1 MSGHDIKTCLN
12 CGQAKTTSDFYAGRN
27 HCKSCVIAKVQ
38 LHNME
43 RASASQANSPPD
55 QEAVADDLYIMANS
69 RLPELKIGRSKNIPN
84 RAADLERSQPFR
96 IKVKATFAGQG
107 YLETQIHR
115 RLAHR
120 CAKLGSGREWFD
132 VTIEEA
138 VREVSQ
144 AMDHAAAS
152 TSLDQFAFDATT
164 ESHATSLEVT
174 AEELEYLRKP

>member
-1 MSGHDIKTCLN
+1 MDAPKI
-12 CGQAKTTSDFYAGRN
+12 YPR
-27 HCKSCVIAKVQ
+27 
-38 LHNME
+38 
-43 RASASQANSPPD
+43 
-55 QEAVADDLYIMANS
+55 
-69 RLPELKIGRSKNIPN
+69 ELLI
-84 RAADLERSQPFR
+84 LESHPFR
-96 IKVKATFAGQG
+96 IKAVATFAGQG

-120 CAKLGSGREWFD
+120 CVKLGSGREWFD

-164 ESHATSLEVT
+164 QSHATSLEVT
-174 AEELEYLRKP
+174 AEEL